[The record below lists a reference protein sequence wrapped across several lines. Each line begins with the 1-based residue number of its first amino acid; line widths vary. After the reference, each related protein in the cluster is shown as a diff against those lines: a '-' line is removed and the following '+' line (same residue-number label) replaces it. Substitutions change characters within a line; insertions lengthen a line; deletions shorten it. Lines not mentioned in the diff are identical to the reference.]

1 MLQLVRDYK
10 EILDL
15 VQSSFNLIVIGY
27 FFWLRWNTKRIKL
40 LSIKSDKK
48 DASMVEHI
56 DKKIEGIRDELEKAI
71 IKMEALT
78 DNGVSD
84 GLNSRKE
91 IWIEIRKMG
100 NDVSKLEGYL
110 LQNGYKKG
118 D

>member
-1 MLQLVRDYK
+1 VLQLVRDYK

-15 VQSSFNLIVIGY
+15 VQSSFNFIVIGY

-48 DASMVEHI
+48 DASMIEHT
-56 DKKIEGIRDELEKAI
+56 DEKIKEIREELERAI
-71 IKMEALT
+71 TKMEVLT
-78 DNGVSD
+78 ENGVSD

-91 IWIEIRKMG
+91 IWIEIRKIG

>member
-1 MLQLVRDYK
+1 MLQLMRDYK

-15 VQSSFNLIVIGY
+15 VQSSFNLIMIAY
-27 FFWLRWNTKRIKL
+27 FFWLRYNTKRIKAI
-40 LSIKSDKK
+40 SIKSDKK
-48 DASMVEHI
+48 DAAMIKFINEEI
-56 DKKIEGIRDELEKAI
+56 KELREDITKAI
-71 IKMEALT
+71 IKMEILT
-78 DNGVSD
+78 DNGVND
-84 GLNSRKE
+84 GLTSRKE

>member
-1 MLQLVRDYK
+1 MRDYK

-15 VQSSFNLIVIGY
+15 VQSSFNLIMIAY
-27 FFWLRWNTKRIKL
+27 FFWLRYNTKRIKAISL
-40 LSIKSDKK
+40 KSDKK
-48 DASMVEHI
+48 DAAMTLLIE
-56 DKKIEGIRDELEKAI
+56 KKANELRADIEKAI
-71 IKMEALT
+71 IKMEILT
-78 DNGVSD
+78 DNGVND

-100 NDVSKLEGYL
+100 NEVSKIEGYL

>member
-1 MLQLVRDYK
+1 MRDYK

-15 VQSSFNLIVIGY
+15 VQSSFNLIMIAY
-27 FFWLRWNTKRIKL
+27 FFWLRYNTKRIKAI
-40 LSIKSDKK
+40 SIKSDKK
-48 DASMVEHI
+48 DADMVKFINKEVK
-56 DKKIEGIRDELEKAI
+56 DLKDDLEKGI
-71 IKMEALT
+71 IKMEVLT
-78 DNGVSD
+78 ENGVSD

-91 IWIEIRKMG
+91 IWIEIRKIG